1 VIFIK
6 RNKVFLT
13 NICITKKL
21 EDKMQTI
28 LGSSGVI
35 GTELAKALTEYT
47 DKIRLVSRNPKRVN
61 PTDQLVVADL
71 TDANQV
77 LSSIEGS
84 EVVYLTAGLQYKISV
99 WQHQWPLIM
108 RNVIDACKTH
118 KAKLVFFDNVYA
130 LGLVKGWMKEDTLIN
145 PASKKGEVRAQIEQM
160 IMSEVEHGHL
170 DAIIARAADFYGP
183 NTPLSFATVTVFHN
197 LKKGKKAQWFID
209 ADKKHSMTY
218 TPDAGKATA
227 ILGNTKSAYNQIW
240 HLPTDKNVLTGKE
253 FIELAAREFGVK
265 PDYMVLKKWMLQ
277 MVGYFV
283 PVVKESLEMLYQN
296 EFDYLFDSTK
306 FEKTFN
312 FIPTSYK
319 DGITATV
326 RSMK

>member
-1 VIFIK
+1 
-6 RNKVFLT
+6 
-13 NICITKKL
+13 
-21 EDKMQTI
+21 MQTI

-35 GTELAKALTEYT
+35 GTELAKSLTQYT
-47 DKIRLVSRNPKRVN
+47 DNIRVVSRNPKRVN
-61 PTDQLVVADL
+61 PTDQLVIADL
-71 TDANQV
+71 TNYNEV
-77 LSSIEGS
+77 LTAVEGS
-84 EVVYLTAGLQYKISV
+84 DVVYLTAGLQYKINV
-99 WQHQWPLIM
+99 WQSQWPLIM
-108 RNVIDACKTH
+108 KNVIETCKTY

-130 LGLVKGWMKEDTLIN
+130 YGLVKGWMKEDTIVN
-145 PASKKGEVRAQIEQM
+145 PSSKKGEVRAQIAQM
-160 IMSEVEHGHL
+160 IMTEVEKGHL

-227 ILGNTKSAYNQIW
+227 LLGNTNSAYNQIW
-240 HLPTDKNVLTGKE
+240 HLPTDKNALTGKE
-253 FIELAAREFGVK
+253 FIEIAAKAFGVEPK
-265 PDYMVLKKWMLQ
+265 YMVLKKWMIQ

-283 PVVKESLEMLYQN
+283 PVVKESIEMLYQN
-296 EFDYLFDSTK
+296 EHDYLFDSTK

-312 FIPTSYK
+312 FTPTSYQ

-326 RSMK
+326 KSMMKRL